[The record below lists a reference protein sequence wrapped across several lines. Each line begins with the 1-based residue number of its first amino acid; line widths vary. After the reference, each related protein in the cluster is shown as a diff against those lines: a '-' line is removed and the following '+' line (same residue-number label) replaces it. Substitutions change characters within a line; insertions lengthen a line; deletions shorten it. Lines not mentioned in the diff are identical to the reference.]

1 MANLQKTKSEA
12 LAMIDA
18 ALAILNKFPEIET
31 ADSTLSFNTSSNP
44 FPFLMDCFKS
54 TTGYNI
60 LIKILSKF
68 IMLGLPAVEIA
79 VKGVLLA
86 NIKNILSCAINPF
99 ISDEILRNGIVFNL
113 QQIDITDTLRYSPL
127 DEIGKYYY
135 FDNYKKSTV
144 TDSTG
149 KKKKI
154 DVPKQIDDLKV
165 SKDFNCLIWY
175 MKHIASFRE
184 VWGQQPDATGERTN
198 VIENNDTYWNKEK
211 QKCRKG
217 AGIVTLEYNV
227 RPEGLRNAEGYGMSS
242 GDASYAGL
250 QTPSGD
256 ASYAGLQTPY
266 GECLHVFL
274 GNVKEI
280 YNEEG
285 NAQQDAYI
293 NATKVLMEANDKISI
308 AEKAIEDIKKQQKK
322 YEQDRK
328 KGKITQEHYTVLI
341 GDCRKQI
348 DVKETEITAQKKI
361 IKDNKSLKVNAI
373 KELRKIQA
381 NMKNNDYR
389 KITQNYYYRRTLIEF
404 NTDYVMSLKLFDS
417 KVVTA
422 QLLDSLMGLLNID
435 LNLTYKQMLIKNE
448 VKKMVQMIVETDDTV
463 VSDCFFTFTN
473 DDYNAMLEK
482 AELNR
487 AKLFSINGEQNTTTT
502 IDPKEILRSLNELD
516 DSAIQSG
523 DTTVIEHALTEISG
537 NITTMDAREGDAIN
551 FGARMNFIENL
562 MNNLAYVITSAV
574 LSPKVYLLILI
585 NLEILGK
592 DTNFNLEGF
601 IGQFK
606 QLIASLIRTIRD
618 QLIKYLVDELMKIL
632 GNIATEIAVK
642 IGIEQAQ
649 YYYRL
654 MKKIIDCFKRKG
666 TTLDFTIDSVEHAD
680 IITEEQT
687 PKNAEC

>member
-1 MANLQKTKSEA
+1 
-12 LAMIDA
+12 
-18 ALAILNKFPEIET
+18 
-31 ADSTLSFNTSSNP
+31 
-44 FPFLMDCFKS
+44 
-54 TTGYNI
+54 
-60 LIKILSKF
+60 
-68 IMLGLPAVEIA
+68 
-79 VKGVLLA
+79 
-86 NIKNILSCAINPF
+86 
-99 ISDEILRNGIVFNL
+99 
-113 QQIDITDTLRYSPL
+113 
-127 DEIGKYYY
+127 
-135 FDNYKKSTV
+135 
-144 TDSTG
+144 
-149 KKKKI
+149 
-154 DVPKQIDDLKV
+154 
-165 SKDFNCLIWY
+165 

-184 VWGQQPDATGERTN
+184 VWGQQPDATGGRTN
-198 VIENNDTYWNKEK
+198 VIENNDTYWNKKKE
-211 QKCRKG
+211 KCRKG

-250 QTPSGD
+250 QTP
-256 ASYAGLQTPY
+256 Y

-274 GNVKEI
+274 GNVKEKS
-280 YNEEG
+280 NEEG
-285 NAQQDAYI
+285 NNQQDAYI
-293 NATKVLMEANDKISI
+293 KATKALMEANDKISI

-348 DVKETEITAQKKI
+348 EDKEKEIQTQ
-361 IKDNKSLKVNAI
+361 KDNIKTYKENKVNAI

-381 NMKNNDYR
+381 NMTNNDYR
-389 KITQNYYYRRTLIEF
+389 KITQNYYYRRTLVEF

-537 NITTMDAREGDAIN
+537 NITTMNAMEGDAIN

-632 GNIATEIAVK
+632 GNIATEITVK

>member
-12 LAMIDA
+12 LAIIDA

-31 ADSTLSFNTSSNP
+31 ANSTLSFNTSSNP

-144 TDSTG
+144 TDNSTG
-149 KKKKI
+149 QKKQI
-154 DVPKQIDDLKV
+154 DVPKQVDDLKV

-184 VWGQQPDATGERTN
+184 VWGQQPVGKDGRTN
-198 VIENNDTYWNKEK
+198 DIENNDTYWNKK
-211 QKCRKG
+211 KKKCRKG

-250 QTPSGD
+250 QTP
-256 ASYAGLQTPY
+256 Y

-274 GNVKEI
+274 GNVKEKS
-280 YNEEG
+280 NEEG
-285 NAQQDAYI
+285 NKQQEKY
-293 NATKVLMEANDKISI
+293 NVATQDLATANEQISI

-341 GDCRKQI
+341 GDCRTQI
-348 DVKETEITAQKKI
+348 EDKENKVNA
-361 IKDNKSLKVNAI
+361 IKDKIKTDKEKKVNAI

-381 NMKNNDYR
+381 NMTNNDYR
-389 KITQNYYYRRTLIEF
+389 KITQNYYYRRTLVEF

-537 NITTMDAREGDAIN
+537 NITTMDDREGDAIN

>member
-12 LAMIDA
+12 LAIIDA

-31 ADSTLSFNTSSNP
+31 ANSMLSFNTSSNP

-54 TTGYNI
+54 TTGYNT

-135 FDNYKKSTV
+135 FDNYEKSTV

-149 KKKKI
+149 KEKQI
-154 DVPKQIDDLKV
+154 DIPKQVDDLKV

-184 VWGQQPDATGERTN
+184 VWGQQPKAKDERTN
-198 VIENNDTYWNKEK
+198 DIENDDTYWNDKK
-211 QKCRKG
+211 KKCRKG

-250 QTPSGD
+250 QTP
-256 ASYAGLQTPY
+256 Y

-274 GNVKEI
+274 GNVKEKS
-280 YNEEG
+280 NKEG
-285 NAQQDAYI
+285 NKQQDAYI
-293 NATKVLMEANDKISI
+293 KATKALMEANEQISI

-322 YEQDRK
+322 YEQERK
-328 KGKITQEHYTVLI
+328 KANITQEDYTVLI

-348 DVKETEITAQKKI
+348 EDKEQVIQTQ
-361 IKDNKSLKVNAI
+361 KDNIKKYKEKKVNAI

-381 NMKNNDYR
+381 NMTNNDYR
-389 KITQNYYYRRTLIEF
+389 KITQNYYYRRTLVEF

-537 NITTMDAREGDAIN
+537 NITTMDAMEGDAIN

>member
-12 LAMIDA
+12 LATIDA

-31 ADSTLSFNTSSNP
+31 ANSTLSFNTSSNP

-135 FDNYKKSTV
+135 FDNYEKS

-149 KKKKI
+149 KE
-154 DVPKQIDDLKV
+154 KQIDDLKA

-184 VWGQQPDATGERTN
+184 VWGQQPDATGGRTN
-198 VIENNDTYWNKEK
+198 VIENNDTYWNKK
-211 QKCRKG
+211 KKKCRKG

-227 RPEGLRNAEGYGMSS
+227 RPEGLRNAEGYGLSS
-242 GDASYAGL
+242 AEASY
-250 QTPSGD
+250 D
-256 ASYAGLQTPY
+256 GLQTPY

-274 GNVKEI
+274 GNVKEKSI
-280 YNEEG
+280 EDIENQQKKYKDATEALTTANE
-285 NAQQDAYI
+285 Q
-293 NATKVLMEANDKISI
+293 ISI
-308 AEKAIEDIKKQQKK
+308 AEKGIEDIKKQQKK

-328 KGKITQEHYTVLI
+328 MGNITQEHYTVLI
-341 GDCRKQI
+341 DDCRKQI
-348 DVKETEITAQKKI
+348 EDTKNKIQTKTVEIKNY
-361 IKDNKSLKVNAI
+361 IKDKVKAI
-373 KELRKIQA
+373 KELRKTQA
-381 NMKNNDYR
+381 SMTNANYR
-389 KITQNYYYRRTLIEF
+389 SITENYYYRRTLVEF
-404 NTDYVMSLKLFDS
+404 NTDYVMSLKLFDP

-422 QLLDSLMGLLNID
+422 QLLDSLTGLLNID

-666 TTLDFTIDSVEHAD
+666 TTLDFTIDRVEHAD

>member
-12 LAMIDA
+12 LAIIDA

-31 ADSTLSFNTSSNP
+31 ANSMLSFNTSSNP

-60 LIKILSKF
+60 LINILSKF

-149 KKKKI
+149 KKKQI
-154 DVPKQIDDLKV
+154 DIPKQVDDLKV

-184 VWGQQPDATGERTN
+184 VWGQQPDATGGRTN
-198 VIENNDTYWNKEK
+198 VIENNDTYWNKK
-211 QKCRKG
+211 KNKCRKG

-250 QTPSGD
+250 QTP
-256 ASYAGLQTPY
+256 Y

-274 GNVKEI
+274 GNVKEKS
-280 YNEEG
+280 NEKG
-285 NAQQDAYI
+285 NEQQDAYI
-293 NATKVLMEANDKISI
+293 EATKALMEANDKISI

-348 DVKETEITAQKKI
+348 ENKKNE
-361 IKDNKSLKVNAI
+361 IKDLKDDIKTNKENKVNAI
-373 KELRKIQA
+373 KELRKIQSQ
-381 NMKNNDYR
+381 MTNNDYR
-389 KITQNYYYRRTLIEF
+389 KITQNYYYRRTLVEF

-502 IDPKEILRSLNELD
+502 IDPKEILRLLNELD
-516 DSAIQSG
+516 NSAIQSG

-537 NITTMDAREGDAIN
+537 NITTMDAMEGDAIN

>member
-12 LAMIDA
+12 LAIIDA

-99 ISDEILRNGIVFNL
+99 ISDEILKNGIVFNL

-135 FDNYKKSTV
+135 FDNYEKVTV
-144 TDSTG
+144 IDDSTG

-154 DVPKQIDDLKV
+154 DVPKQIEDLKV

-175 MKHIASFRE
+175 MKYIASFRE
-184 VWGQQPDATGERTN
+184 VWGQQPDDEGAMPN
-198 VIENNDTYWNKEK
+198 IIETNNDTPYWNKSK
-211 QKCRKG
+211 GKCRKG
-217 AGIVTLEYNV
+217 AGIVTLEYNA

-242 GDASYAGL
+242 DNN
-250 QTPSGD
+250 
-256 ASYAGLQTPY
+256 SYAGLQTPY
-266 GECLHVFL
+266 GECLHVFI
-274 GNVKEI
+274 GNVKETKDS
-280 YNEEG
+280 NE
-285 NAQQDAYI
+285 QQQLYI
-293 NATKVLMEANDKISI
+293 KATNNLATANNNISI
-308 AEKAIEDIKKQQKK
+308 AEKAIEDIENQQKK

-328 KGKITQEHYTVLI
+328 RGDITQEQYTVLI

-348 DVKETEITAQKKI
+348 ENKKNEIKNLKDA
-361 IKDNKSLKVNAI
+361 IKDNKARKVNAI
-373 KELRKIQA
+373 KALRTIQSQ
-381 NMKNNDYR
+381 MTNNDYR
-389 KITQNYYYRRTLIEF
+389 KITQNYYYRRTLVEF

-422 QLLDSLMGLLNID
+422 QLLDSLIGLLNID
-435 LNLTYKQMLIKNE
+435 LNLTCKQMLIKNE

-502 IDPKEILRSLNELD
+502 INPKEILRSLNELD

-537 NITTMDAREGDAIN
+537 NITTMDDAMEGDAIN

-654 MKKIIDCFKRKG
+654 MKKIISCFKRKG
-666 TTLDFTIDSVEHAD
+666 TELDFSIDSVEHAD

-687 PKNAEC
+687 PKNTEC

>member
-12 LAMIDA
+12 LATIDA

-31 ADSTLSFNTSSNP
+31 ANSTLSFNTSSNP

-60 LIKILSKF
+60 LIKILSEF

-86 NIKNILSCAINPF
+86 NIKNILSCAIDPF

-135 FDNYKKSTV
+135 FDNYEKSTV

-149 KKKKI
+149 KKKQI
-154 DVPKQIDDLKV
+154 DIPKQVDDLKV

-198 VIENNDTYWNKEK
+198 VIENNDTYWNKK
-211 QKCRKG
+211 KKKCRKG

-227 RPEGLRNAEGYGMSS
+227 RPEGLRNAEGYGLS
-242 GDASYAGL
+242 
-250 QTPSGD
+250 SGD

-274 GNVKEI
+274 GNVKEKS
-280 YNEEG
+280 NEEG
-285 NAQQDAYI
+285 NKQQDAYI
-293 NATKVLMEANDKISI
+293 EATKALMEANEQISI

-328 KGKITQEHYTVLI
+328 KANIKQEDYAELI
-341 GDCRKQI
+341 SNCREQI
-348 DVKETEITAQKKI
+348 KVKEKEIQTQKEI
-361 IKDNKSLKVNAI
+361 IKTSKEKKVNAI

-381 NMKNNDYR
+381 SMSNNDYR

-404 NTDYVMSLKLFDS
+404 NTDYVMSLKLFDP

-537 NITTMDAREGDAIN
+537 NITTMDAMEGDAIN

-606 QLIASLIRTIRD
+606 QLIASEIRTIRD
-618 QLIKYLVDELMKIL
+618 QLIKYLVNKLKPIL
-632 GNIATEIAVK
+632 DNIKTEIAVK

>member
-12 LAMIDA
+12 LAIIDA

-31 ADSTLSFNTSSNP
+31 ANSTLSFNTSSNP

-54 TTGYNI
+54 TTGYNT

-86 NIKNILSCAINPF
+86 NIKNILSCAIDPF

-135 FDNYKKSTV
+135 FDNYEPSTV
-144 TDSTG
+144 TDNSTG
-149 KKKKI
+149 QKKQI
-154 DVPKQIDDLKV
+154 EVPKHVDDLKV

-184 VWGQQPDATGERTN
+184 VWGQQTDDTGGRTN
-198 VIENNDTYWNKEK
+198 DIENNDIYWNKK
-211 QKCRKG
+211 KKKCRKG

-250 QTPSGD
+250 QTP
-256 ASYAGLQTPY
+256 Y

-274 GNVKEI
+274 GNVKEKS
-280 YNEEG
+280 NEEG
-285 NAQQDAYI
+285 NKQQDAYI
-293 NATKVLMEANDKISI
+293 EATKALMEANEQISI
-308 AEKAIEDIKKQQKK
+308 AEKAIEDNKKQQKK
-322 YEQDRK
+322 YEQERK
-328 KGKITQEHYTVLI
+328 KANIKQEDYAELI
-341 GDCRKQI
+341 SNCREQI
-348 DVKETEITAQKKI
+348 KVKEKEIQKQ
-361 IKDNKSLKVNAI
+361 KDNIKKYKEKKVNAI

-381 NMKNNDYR
+381 NMTNNDYR
-389 KITQNYYYRRTLIEF
+389 KITQNYYYRRTLVEF
-404 NTDYVMSLKLFDS
+404 NTDYVMSLKLFDP

-606 QLIASLIRTIRD
+606 QLIASEIRTIRD
-618 QLIKYLVDELMKIL
+618 QLINYLVVNLKPIL
-632 GNIATEIAVK
+632 DNIATEITVK
-642 IGIEQAQ
+642 IGLEQAQ

-654 MKKIIDCFKRKG
+654 MKKIINCFKRKG
-666 TTLDFTIDSVEHAD
+666 TTLDFTIDRVEHAD

>member
-12 LAMIDA
+12 LAIIDA

-31 ADSTLSFNTSSNP
+31 ANSTLSFNTSSNP

-135 FDNYKKSTV
+135 FDNYEKSTV
-144 TDSTG
+144 TDNSTG
-149 KKKKI
+149 QKKQI
-154 DVPKQIDDLKV
+154 YVPKDVDDLKV

-184 VWGQQPDATGERTN
+184 VWGQQPLDDDGNRTN
-198 VIENNDTYWNKEK
+198 FIEDNEIYWNKSK
-211 QKCRKG
+211 GKCRKG

-250 QTPSGD
+250 QTP
-256 ASYAGLQTPY
+256 Y

-274 GNVKEI
+274 GNVKEK

-293 NATKVLMEANDKISI
+293 KATKALMEANEQISI

-341 GDCRKQI
+341 GDCLKQI
-348 DVKETEITAQKKI
+348 EDKENKVNA
-361 IKDNKSLKVNAI
+361 IKDKIKTDKEKKVNAI

-381 NMKNNDYR
+381 NMTNNDYR
-389 KITQNYYYRRTLIEF
+389 KITQNYYYRRTLVEF
-404 NTDYVMSLKLFDS
+404 NTDYVMSLKLFDP

-537 NITTMDAREGDAIN
+537 NITTMDAMEGDAIN

>member
-12 LAMIDA
+12 LAIIDA

-31 ADSTLSFNTSSNP
+31 ANSTLSFNTSSNP

-135 FDNYKKSTV
+135 FDNYKPSTV
-144 TDSTG
+144 TDNSTG
-149 KKKKI
+149 QKKQI
-154 DVPKQIDDLKV
+154 DVPKQVDELKV

-184 VWGQQPDATGERTN
+184 VWGQQPNAKDKRTN
-198 VIENNDTYWNKEK
+198 DIENDDTYWNDKK
-211 QKCRKG
+211 KKCRKG

-242 GDASYAGL
+242 GE
-250 QTPSGD
+250 

-274 GNVKEI
+274 GNVKEKS
-280 YNEEG
+280 NKEG
-285 NAQQDAYI
+285 NEQQNLYDV
-293 NATKVLMEANDKISI
+293 ATQKLVTANEQISI

-328 KGKITQEHYTVLI
+328 KGNITQEHYTVLI
-341 GDCRKQI
+341 GDCRQQI
-348 DVKETEITAQKKI
+348 KNKEDEIQTQ
-361 IKDNKSLKVNAI
+361 KDNIKTYKKNKVNAI

-381 NMKNNDYR
+381 NMTNNDYR

-537 NITTMDAREGDAIN
+537 NITTMDAMEGDAIN

-606 QLIASLIRTIRD
+606 QLIVSLIRTIRD

>member
-12 LAMIDA
+12 LATIDA

-31 ADSTLSFNTSSNP
+31 ANSTLSFNTSSNP

-54 TTGYNI
+54 TTGYNT

-86 NIKNILSCAINPF
+86 NIKNILSCAIDHF
-99 ISDEILRNGIVFNL
+99 IYDEIHRNGIVFNL

-135 FDNYKKSTV
+135 FDNYEKSKV

-149 KKKKI
+149 KEKQI
-154 DVPKQIDDLKV
+154 DVPKQVDDLKV

-184 VWGQQPDATGERTN
+184 VWGQQPVGKGGRTN
-198 VIENNDTYWNKEK
+198 DIENNDTYWNKK
-211 QKCRKG
+211 KKKCRKG

-227 RPEGLRNAEGYGMSS
+227 RPEGLRNAEGYGLS
-242 GDASYAGL
+242 
-250 QTPSGD
+250 SGD

-274 GNVKEI
+274 FFVKEKS
-280 YNEEG
+280 NEEG
-285 NAQQDAYI
+285 NKKQEKYKV
-293 NATKVLMEANDKISI
+293 ATQNLVTANEQISI

-348 DVKETEITAQKKI
+348 EDKEKEIQTQKVN
-361 IKDNKSLKVNAI
+361 IKTYKENKVNAI

-381 NMKNNDYR
+381 NMTNNDYR
-389 KITQNYYYRRTLIEF
+389 KITQNYYYRRTLVEF

-606 QLIASLIRTIRD
+606 QLIASEIRTIRD
-618 QLIKYLVDELMKIL
+618 RLINYLVVNLKPIL
-632 GNIATEIAVK
+632 DNIATEITVK
-642 IGIEQAQ
+642 IGLEQAQ

>member
-12 LAMIDA
+12 LAIIDA

-31 ADSTLSFNTSSNP
+31 ANSTLSFNTSSNP

-144 TDSTG
+144 TDNSTG
-149 KKKKI
+149 QKKQI
-154 DVPKQIDDLKV
+154 DVPKDVDDLKV

-184 VWGQQPDATGERTN
+184 VWGQQPNAKDERTN
-198 VIENNDTYWNKEK
+198 DIENDDTYWNDKK
-211 QKCRKG
+211 KKCRKG

-250 QTPSGD
+250 QTP
-256 ASYAGLQTPY
+256 Y

-274 GNVKEI
+274 GNVKEKS
-280 YNEEG
+280 NEEG
-285 NAQQDAYI
+285 NKQQNAYI
-293 NATKVLMEANDKISI
+293 EATKALMEANEQISI

-341 GDCRKQI
+341 GDCRTQI
-348 DVKETEITAQKKI
+348 KVKETEIKNLKDYN
-361 IKDNKSLKVNAI
+361 IKPSKEKKVNAI

-381 NMKNNDYR
+381 SMKNTNYR
-389 KITQNYYYRRTLIEF
+389 SITQNYYYRRTLVEF
-404 NTDYVMSLKLFDS
+404 NTDYVMSLKLFDP

-537 NITTMDAREGDAIN
+537 NITTMDAMEGDAIN

>member
-12 LAMIDA
+12 LATIDA

-31 ADSTLSFNTSSNP
+31 ANSTLSFNTSSNP

-149 KKKKI
+149 KKKQI
-154 DVPKQIDDLKV
+154 IIPKQVDDLKA

-184 VWGQQPDATGERTN
+184 VWGQQPVGKGGRTN
-198 VIENNDTYWNKEK
+198 DIENNDTYWNDKK
-211 QKCRKG
+211 KKCRKG

-227 RPEGLRNAEGYGMSS
+227 RPEGLRNAEGNGLSS
-242 GDASYAGL
+242 GE
-250 QTPSGD
+250 

-274 GNVKEI
+274 GNVKEKFNEKDNEQQKK
-280 YNEEG
+280 YNE
-285 NAQQDAYI
+285 QQKIYKT
-293 NATKVLMEANDKISI
+293 ATEALTTANEQISI
-308 AEKAIEDIKKQQKK
+308 AEKALEDIKKQQKK

-341 GDCRKQI
+341 GDCRNQI

-381 NMKNNDYR
+381 NMTNNNYR
-389 KITQNYYYRRTLIEF
+389 KITQNYYYRRTLVEF
-404 NTDYVMSLKLFDS
+404 NTDYVMFLKLFDP

-537 NITTMDAREGDAIN
+537 NITTMDAMEGDAIN

-618 QLIKYLVDELMKIL
+618 QLIKYLVDELMKII

>member
-12 LAMIDA
+12 LATIDA

-31 ADSTLSFNTSSNP
+31 ANSTLSFNTSSNP

-86 NIKNILSCAINPF
+86 NIKNILSCAIDPF

-135 FDNYKKSTV
+135 FDNYEKSKV

-149 KKKKI
+149 KEKQI
-154 DVPKQIDDLKV
+154 DVPKQVDDLKV

-184 VWGQQPDATGERTN
+184 VWGQQPVGKGGRTN
-198 VIENNDTYWNKEK
+198 DIENNDTYWNKK
-211 QKCRKG
+211 KKKCRKG

-250 QTPSGD
+250 QTP
-256 ASYAGLQTPY
+256 Y

-274 GNVKEI
+274 GNVKEKS
-280 YNEEG
+280 NKEG
-285 NAQQDAYI
+285 NNQQDAYI
-293 NATKVLMEANDKISI
+293 KATKALMEANDNISI

-328 KGKITQEHYTVLI
+328 KANIKQEDYAVLI
-341 GDCRKQI
+341 SNCREQI
-348 DVKETEITAQKKI
+348 KVKEKEIQTQ
-361 IKDNKSLKVNAI
+361 KDNIKKYKEKKVNAI

-381 NMKNNDYR
+381 NMTNNDYR

-404 NTDYVMSLKLFDS
+404 NTDYVMSLKLFDP

-448 VKKMVQMIVETDDTV
+448 VKKMVQMIIETDDTV

-537 NITTMDAREGDAIN
+537 NITTMNDREGDAIN

-606 QLIASLIRTIRD
+606 QLIASEIRTIRD
-618 QLIKYLVDELMKIL
+618 QLIEYLNNELKPIL
-632 GNIATEIAVK
+632 DNIKTEIAVK

-654 MKKIIDCFKRKG
+654 MKKIIGCFKRKG
-666 TTLDFTIDSVEHAD
+666 TTLDFTIDRVEHAD

>member
-12 LAMIDA
+12 LATIDA

-31 ADSTLSFNTSSNP
+31 ANSTLSFNTSSNP

-86 NIKNILSCAINPF
+86 NIKNILSCAIDPF

-135 FDNYKKSTV
+135 FDNYEKSKV

-149 KKKKI
+149 KE
-154 DVPKQIDDLKV
+154 KQVDDLKV

-198 VIENNDTYWNKEK
+198 VIENNDTYWNTKK

-227 RPEGLRNAEGYGMSS
+227 RPEGLRDAEGNGLSS
-242 GDASYAGL
+242 GE
-250 QTPSGD
+250 

-274 GNVKEI
+274 GNVKEKS
-280 YNEEG
+280 NEEG
-285 NAQQDAYI
+285 NNQQDAYI
-293 NATKVLMEANDKISI
+293 KATKALMEANDKISI

-328 KGKITQEHYTVLI
+328 KGQTTEENYTILI
-341 GDCRKQI
+341 DDCRKQI
-348 DVKETEITAQKKI
+348 ENKEKEIQTQ
-361 IKDNKSLKVNAI
+361 KDNIKTYKKNKVNAI

-381 NMKNNDYR
+381 NMTNNDYR
-389 KITQNYYYRRTLIEF
+389 KITQNYYYRRTLVEF

-473 DDYNAMLEK
+473 NDYNAMLEK

-632 GNIATEIAVK
+632 GNIATEITVK

-666 TTLDFTIDSVEHAD
+666 TTLDFTIDRVEHAD

-687 PKNAEC
+687 PKNTEC

>member
-12 LAMIDA
+12 LAIIDA

-135 FDNYKKSTV
+135 FDNYEKSTI

-198 VIENNDTYWNKEK
+198 VIENNDTYWNNKK
-211 QKCRKG
+211 KKCRKG

-227 RPEGLRNAEGYGMSS
+227 RPEGLRNAEGNGLSS
-242 GDASYAGL
+242 VE
-250 QTPSGD
+250 

-274 GNVKEI
+274 GNVKEKSI
-280 YNEEG
+280 EDIENQQKKYKDATEALTTANE
-285 NAQQDAYI
+285 Q
-293 NATKVLMEANDKISI
+293 ISI
-308 AEKAIEDIKKQQKK
+308 AEKGIEDIKKQQKK

-328 KGKITQEHYTVLI
+328 MGNITQEHYTVLI
-341 GDCRKQI
+341 DDCRKQI
-348 DVKETEITAQKKI
+348 EDTKNKIQTKTVEIKNY
-361 IKDNKSLKVNAI
+361 IKDKVKAI

-381 NMKNNDYR
+381 SMTNANYR
-389 KITQNYYYRRTLIEF
+389 SITENYYYRRTLVEF

-537 NITTMDAREGDAIN
+537 NITTMNAREGDAIN

>member
-12 LAMIDA
+12 LATIDA

-31 ADSTLSFNTSSNP
+31 ANSTLSFNTSSNP

-54 TTGYNI
+54 TAGYNI

-86 NIKNILSCAINPF
+86 NIKNILSCAIDPF

-135 FDNYKKSTV
+135 FDNYEKSTV

-184 VWGQQPDATGERTN
+184 VWGQQPLDDDGNRTN
-198 VIENNDTYWNKEK
+198 FIEDNEIYWNKSK
-211 QKCRKG
+211 GKCRKG

-227 RPEGLRNAEGYGMSS
+227 RPEGLRNAEGYGLS
-242 GDASYAGL
+242 
-250 QTPSGD
+250 SGD

-274 GNVKEI
+274 GNVKEK
-280 YNEEG
+280 YNNEG
-285 NAQQDAYI
+285 NEQQDAYI
-293 NATKVLMEANDKISI
+293 KATKALMEANEQISI

-348 DVKETEITAQKKI
+348 KDKETEIQTQKEN
-361 IKDNKSLKVNAI
+361 IKNYKSAKVNAI

-381 NMKNNDYR
+381 NMTNNDYR
-389 KITQNYYYRRTLIEF
+389 KITQNYYYRRTLVEF

-537 NITTMDAREGDAIN
+537 NITTMDDREGDAIN

-606 QLIASLIRTIRD
+606 QLIASEIRTIRD
-618 QLIKYLVDELMKIL
+618 QLIKYLVNELKPIL
-632 GNIATEIAVK
+632 DNIKTEIAVK

>member
-12 LAMIDA
+12 LAIIDA

-31 ADSTLSFNTSSNP
+31 ANSTLSFNTSSNP

-60 LIKILSKF
+60 LINILSKF

-79 VKGVLLA
+79 VKSVLLA

-149 KKKKI
+149 KKKQI
-154 DVPKQIDDLKV
+154 DIPKQVDDLKV

-198 VIENNDTYWNKEK
+198 VIENNDTYWNNKK
-211 QKCRKG
+211 KKCRKG

-227 RPEGLRNAEGYGMSS
+227 RPEGLRNAEGYGLS
-242 GDASYAGL
+242 
-250 QTPSGD
+250 SGD

-274 GNVKEI
+274 GNVKEKS
-280 YNEEG
+280 NEEG
-285 NAQQDAYI
+285 NKQQDAYI
-293 NATKVLMEANDKISI
+293 EATKALMEANEQISI

-328 KGKITQEHYTVLI
+328 KANIKQEDYAELI
-341 GDCRKQI
+341 SNCREQI
-348 DVKETEITAQKKI
+348 KVKEKEIQTQ
-361 IKDNKSLKVNAI
+361 KDNIKKYKEKKVNAI

-381 NMKNNDYR
+381 NMTNNDYR
-389 KITQNYYYRRTLIEF
+389 KITQNYYYRRTLVEF
-404 NTDYVMSLKLFDS
+404 NTDYVMSLKLFDP

-537 NITTMDAREGDAIN
+537 NITTMDAMEGDAIN

-632 GNIATEIAVK
+632 GNIATEISVK

>member
-12 LAMIDA
+12 LATIDA

-31 ADSTLSFNTSSNP
+31 ANSMLSFNTSSNP

-54 TTGYNI
+54 TTGYNT

-86 NIKNILSCAINPF
+86 NIKNILSCAIDPF

-135 FDNYKKSTV
+135 FDNYA
-144 TDSTG
+144 
-149 KKKKI
+149 
-154 DVPKQIDDLKV
+154 KQIDDLKV

-184 VWGQQPDATGERTN
+184 VWGQQTDDEGGRTN
-198 VIENNDTYWNKEK
+198 DIENNDTYWNKK
-211 QKCRKG
+211 KKKCRKG

-250 QTPSGD
+250 QTP
-256 ASYAGLQTPY
+256 Y

-274 GNVKEI
+274 GNVKEKS
-280 YNEEG
+280 NKEG
-285 NAQQDAYI
+285 NKQQDAYI
-293 NATKVLMEANDKISI
+293 KATKALMEANEQISI

-348 DVKETEITAQKKI
+348 EDKEK
-361 IKDNKSLKVNAI
+361 KVNAI

-381 NMKNNDYR
+381 NMTNNDYR
-389 KITQNYYYRRTLIEF
+389 KITQNYYYRRTLVEF
-404 NTDYVMSLKLFDS
+404 NTDYVMSLKLFDP

-606 QLIASLIRTIRD
+606 QLIASEIRTIRD
-618 QLIKYLVDELMKIL
+618 RLINYLVVNLKPIL
-632 GNIATEIAVK
+632 DNIATEITVK
-642 IGIEQAQ
+642 IGLEQAQ

>member
-12 LAMIDA
+12 LATIDA

-31 ADSTLSFNTSSNP
+31 ANSTLSFNTSSNP

-60 LIKILSKF
+60 LIKILSEF

-86 NIKNILSCAINPF
+86 NIKNILSCAIDPF

-135 FDNYKKSTV
+135 FDNYEKSTV

-149 KKKKI
+149 KKKQI
-154 DVPKQIDDLKV
+154 DIPKQVDDLKV

-198 VIENNDTYWNKEK
+198 VIENNDTYWNKK
-211 QKCRKG
+211 KKKCRKG

-227 RPEGLRNAEGYGMSS
+227 RPEGLRNAEGN
-242 GDASYAGL
+242 GL
-250 QTPSGD
+250 SSGD

-274 GNVKEI
+274 GNVKEKS
-280 YNEEG
+280 NEEG
-285 NAQQDAYI
+285 NKQQDAYI
-293 NATKVLMEANDKISI
+293 EATKALMEANEQISI

-328 KGKITQEHYTVLI
+328 KANIKQEDYAELI
-341 GDCRKQI
+341 SNCREQI
-348 DVKETEITAQKKI
+348 KVKEKEIQTQKEI
-361 IKDNKSLKVNAI
+361 IKTSKEKKVNAI

-381 NMKNNDYR
+381 NMTNNDYR
-389 KITQNYYYRRTLIEF
+389 KITQNYYYRRTLVEF
-404 NTDYVMSLKLFDS
+404 NTDYVMSLRLFDS

-448 VKKMVQMIVETDDTV
+448 IKKMVQMIVETDDTV

-537 NITTMDAREGDAIN
+537 NITTMDAMEGDAIN

-618 QLIKYLVDELMKIL
+618 QLIKYLVDELMRIL

>member
-12 LAMIDA
+12 LATIDA

-31 ADSTLSFNTSSNP
+31 ANSTLSFNTSSNP

-79 VKGVLLA
+79 VKGILLA
-86 NIKNILSCAINPF
+86 NIKNILSCAIDPF
-99 ISDEILRNGIVFNL
+99 ISDEMLRNGIVFNL

-154 DVPKQIDDLKV
+154 DIPKQVDDLKV

-184 VWGQQPDATGERTN
+184 VWGQQPDATGGRTN
-198 VIENNDTYWNKEK
+198 VIENNDTYWNKK
-211 QKCRKG
+211 KKKCRKG

-250 QTPSGD
+250 QTP
-256 ASYAGLQTPY
+256 Y

-274 GNVKEI
+274 GNVKEKS
-280 YNEEG
+280 NEEG
-285 NAQQDAYI
+285 NKQQEKYKV
-293 NATKVLMEANDKISI
+293 ATQNLATANEQISI

-348 DVKETEITAQKKI
+348 EDKEKEIQTQ
-361 IKDNKSLKVNAI
+361 KDNIKTYKENKVNAI

-381 NMKNNDYR
+381 NMTNNDYR
-389 KITQNYYYRRTLIEF
+389 KITQNYYYRRTLVEF

-632 GNIATEIAVK
+632 GNIATEITVK

-666 TTLDFTIDSVEHAD
+666 TTLDFTIDRVEHAD

>member
-12 LAMIDA
+12 LAIIDA

-31 ADSTLSFNTSSNP
+31 ANSTLSFNTSSNP

-54 TTGYNI
+54 TAGYNI
-60 LIKILSKF
+60 LIKILSKY

-86 NIKNILSCAINPF
+86 NIKNILSCAIDPF

-135 FDNYKKSTV
+135 FDNYEKSTV

-149 KKKKI
+149 KKKEI
-154 DVPKQIDDLKV
+154 DIPKQVDDLKV

-184 VWGQQPDATGERTN
+184 VWGQQPVGKGGRTN
-198 VIENNDTYWNKEK
+198 DIENNDIYWNDKK
-211 QKCRKG
+211 KKCRKG

-250 QTPSGD
+250 QTP
-256 ASYAGLQTPY
+256 Y

-274 GNVKEI
+274 GNVKEKS
-280 YNEEG
+280 NEEG
-285 NAQQDAYI
+285 NKQQDAYI
-293 NATKVLMEANDKISI
+293 EATKALMEANEQISI

-322 YEQDRK
+322 YEQERK
-328 KGKITQEHYTVLI
+328 KANITQEHYTILI

-348 DVKETEITAQKKI
+348 ENKKNE
-361 IKDNKSLKVNAI
+361 IKDLKDDIKTNKENKVNAI

-381 NMKNNDYR
+381 NMTNNDYR
-389 KITQNYYYRRTLIEF
+389 KITQNYYYRRTLVEF
-404 NTDYVMSLKLFDS
+404 NTDYVMSLKLFDP

-618 QLIKYLVDELMKIL
+618 QLIKYLVNELMKIL
-632 GNIATEIAVK
+632 GNISTEIAVK

>member
-12 LAMIDA
+12 LATIDA

-31 ADSTLSFNTSSNP
+31 ANSTLSFNTSSNP

-54 TTGYNI
+54 TTGYNT

-86 NIKNILSCAINPF
+86 NIKNILSCAIDPF

-113 QQIDITDTLRYSPL
+113 QQIDITDTLRYRPL

-135 FDNYKKSTV
+135 FDNYKQSTV

-149 KKKKI
+149 KKKQI
-154 DVPKQIDDLKV
+154 DMPKQVDDLKV

-184 VWGQQPDATGERTN
+184 VWGQQPDATGGRTN
-198 VIENNDTYWNKEK
+198 DIENNDIYWNKK
-211 QKCRKG
+211 KKKCRKG

-250 QTPSGD
+250 QTP
-256 ASYAGLQTPY
+256 Y

-274 GNVKEI
+274 GNVKEKS
-280 YNEEG
+280 NKEG
-285 NAQQDAYI
+285 NNQQNAYI
-293 NATKVLMEANDKISI
+293 EATKALMEANDNISI

-328 KGKITQEHYTVLI
+328 KANIKQEDYAVLI
-341 GDCRKQI
+341 SNCREQIENKEKEIQKQ
-348 DVKETEITAQKKI
+348 
-361 IKDNKSLKVNAI
+361 KDNIKTYKKNKVNAI

-381 NMKNNDYR
+381 NMTNNDYR
-389 KITQNYYYRRTLIEF
+389 KITQNYYYRRTLVEF
-404 NTDYVMSLKLFDS
+404 NTDYVMSLKLFDP
-417 KVVTA
+417 KVITA

-516 DSAIQSG
+516 DSAIQSC

-537 NITTMDAREGDAIN
+537 NIATMDAMDAIN

-666 TTLDFTIDSVEHAD
+666 TTLDFTIDRVEHAD

>member
-12 LAMIDA
+12 LATIDA

-31 ADSTLSFNTSSNP
+31 ANSMLSFNTSSNP

-54 TTGYNI
+54 TTGYNT

-86 NIKNILSCAINPF
+86 NIKNILSCAIDPF

-135 FDNYKKSTV
+135 FDNYEPSTV
-144 TDSTG
+144 TDNSTG
-149 KKKKI
+149 QKKQI
-154 DVPKQIDDLKV
+154 EVPKHVDDLKV

-184 VWGQQPDATGERTN
+184 VWGQQPDDTGGRTN
-198 VIENNDTYWNKEK
+198 DIENNDIYWNKK
-211 QKCRKG
+211 KKKCRKG

-250 QTPSGD
+250 QTP
-256 ASYAGLQTPY
+256 Y

-274 GNVKEI
+274 GNVKEKS
-280 YNEEG
+280 NEEG
-285 NAQQDAYI
+285 NKQQDAYI
-293 NATKVLMEANDKISI
+293 KATKALMEANEQISI

-322 YEQDRK
+322 YEQERK
-328 KGKITQEHYTVLI
+328 KANIKQEDYAELI
-341 GDCRKQI
+341 SNCREQI
-348 DVKETEITAQKKI
+348 KVKEKEIQKQ
-361 IKDNKSLKVNAI
+361 KDNIKKYKEKKVNAI

-381 NMKNNDYR
+381 NMTNNDYR
-389 KITQNYYYRRTLIEF
+389 KITQNYYYRRTLVEF
-404 NTDYVMSLKLFDS
+404 NTDYVMSLKLFDP

-606 QLIASLIRTIRD
+606 QLIASEIRTIRD
-618 QLIKYLVDELMKIL
+618 RLINYLVVNLKPIL
-632 GNIATEIAVK
+632 DNIATEITVK
-642 IGIEQAQ
+642 IGLEQAQ

-654 MKKIIDCFKRKG
+654 MKKIINCFKRKG
-666 TTLDFTIDSVEHAD
+666 TTLDFTIDRVEHAD

>member
-1 MANLQKTKSEA
+1 
-12 LAMIDA
+12 
-18 ALAILNKFPEIET
+18 
-31 ADSTLSFNTSSNP
+31 
-44 FPFLMDCFKS
+44 
-54 TTGYNI
+54 
-60 LIKILSKF
+60 
-68 IMLGLPAVEIA
+68 
-79 VKGVLLA
+79 
-86 NIKNILSCAINPF
+86 
-99 ISDEILRNGIVFNL
+99 
-113 QQIDITDTLRYSPL
+113 
-127 DEIGKYYY
+127 
-135 FDNYKKSTV
+135 
-144 TDSTG
+144 
-149 KKKKI
+149 
-154 DVPKQIDDLKV
+154 
-165 SKDFNCLIWY
+165 
-175 MKHIASFRE
+175 
-184 VWGQQPDATGERTN
+184 
-198 VIENNDTYWNKEK
+198 
-211 QKCRKG
+211 
-217 AGIVTLEYNV
+217 
-227 RPEGLRNAEGYGMSS
+227 MS
-242 GDASYAGL
+242 
-250 QTPSGD
+250 SGD

-274 GNVKEI
+274 GNVKEKSI
-280 YNEEG
+280 EDIKT
-285 NAQQDAYI
+285 QQTKYEK
-293 NATKVLMEANDKISI
+293 ATKALTSANNNISI
-308 AEKAIEDIKKQQKK
+308 AEKGIEDIQKQQKK

-328 KGKITQEHYTVLI
+328 MGNITQEHYTVLI
-341 GDCRKQI
+341 DDCRKQI
-348 DVKETEITAQKKI
+348 EDIKNKIQTTKVEIKKY
-361 IKDNKSLKVNAI
+361 IKDKVTAI
-373 KELRKIQA
+373 KELRKTQA
-381 NMKNNDYR
+381 SMTNANYR
-389 KITQNYYYRRTLIEF
+389 SITENYYYRRTLVEF
-404 NTDYVMSLKLFDS
+404 NTDYVMSLKLFDP

-537 NITTMDAREGDAIN
+537 NITTMDAMEGDAIN

-666 TTLDFTIDSVEHAD
+666 TTLDFTIDRVEHAD

>member
-12 LAMIDA
+12 LATIDA

-31 ADSTLSFNTSSNP
+31 ANSTLSFNTSSNP

-54 TTGYNI
+54 TTGYNT

-86 NIKNILSCAINPF
+86 NIKNILSCAIDPF

-135 FDNYKKSTV
+135 FDNHEKSTV

-149 KKKKI
+149 KKKQI
-154 DVPKQIDDLKV
+154 DIPKQVDDLKV

-184 VWGQQPDATGERTN
+184 VWGQQPLDDDGNRTN
-198 VIENNDTYWNKEK
+198 FIEDNEIYWNKSK
-211 QKCRKG
+211 GKCRKG

-227 RPEGLRNAEGYGMSS
+227 RPEGLRDAEGNGLSS
-242 GDASYAGL
+242 D
-250 QTPSGD
+250 D

-274 GNVKEI
+274 GNVKEK
-280 YNEEG
+280 YNNEG
-285 NAQQDAYI
+285 NEQQNAYLD
-293 NATKVLMEANDKISI
+293 ATKALMEANEQISI

-341 GDCRKQI
+341 GDCREQI
-348 DVKETEITAQKKI
+348 DVKEKEIQTQKKH
-361 IKDNKSLKVNAI
+361 IKTSKEKKVNAI

-381 NMKNNDYR
+381 SMKNTNYR
-389 KITQNYYYRRTLIEF
+389 SITQNYYYRRTLVEF
-404 NTDYVMSLKLFDS
+404 NTDYVMSLKLFDP

-448 VKKMVQMIVETDDTV
+448 VKKMVQMIIETDDTV

-606 QLIASLIRTIRD
+606 QLIASEIRTIRD
-618 QLIKYLVDELMKIL
+618 QLINYLVNELKPIL
-632 GNIATEIAVK
+632 DNIKTEIAVK

>member
-12 LAMIDA
+12 LATIDA

-31 ADSTLSFNTSSNP
+31 ANSMLSFNTSSNP

-135 FDNYKKSTV
+135 FDNYEKSTI

-149 KKKKI
+149 KKKQI
-154 DVPKQIDDLKV
+154 DIPKQVDDLKV

-184 VWGQQPDATGERTN
+184 VWGQQPDDTGGRTN
-198 VIENNDTYWNKEK
+198 DIENNDIYWNKK
-211 QKCRKG
+211 KKKCRKG

-250 QTPSGD
+250 QTP
-256 ASYAGLQTPY
+256 Y

-274 GNVKEI
+274 GNVKEKS
-280 YNEEG
+280 NEEG
-285 NAQQDAYI
+285 NKQQDAYI
-293 NATKVLMEANDKISI
+293 EATKALMEANEQISI

-348 DVKETEITAQKKI
+348 EDKETVITDQKKI
-361 IKDNKSLKVNAI
+361 IKVNKSLKVNAI

-381 NMKNNDYR
+381 SMKNTNYR
-389 KITQNYYYRRTLIEF
+389 SITQNYYYRRTLVEF

-537 NITTMDAREGDAIN
+537 NITTMDAMEGDAIN

>member
-12 LAMIDA
+12 LAIIDA

-31 ADSTLSFNTSSNP
+31 ANSTLSFNTSSNP

-144 TDSTG
+144 TDNSTG
-149 KKKKI
+149 QKKQI
-154 DVPKQIDDLKV
+154 DVPKDVDDLKV

-184 VWGQQPDATGERTN
+184 VWGQQPNDKDKRTN
-198 VIENNDTYWNKEK
+198 DIENDDTYWNKK
-211 QKCRKG
+211 KKKCRKG

-250 QTPSGD
+250 QTP
-256 ASYAGLQTPY
+256 Y

-274 GNVKEI
+274 GNVKEKS
-280 YNEEG
+280 NKEG
-285 NAQQDAYI
+285 NEQQDAYI
-293 NATKVLMEANDKISI
+293 KATKALMEANDKISI
-308 AEKAIEDIKKQQKK
+308 AEKAIEDNKKQQKK
-322 YEQDRK
+322 YEQERK
-328 KGKITQEHYTVLI
+328 KANITQEHYTGLI
-341 GDCRKQI
+341 DDCREQI
-348 DVKETEITAQKKI
+348 EDIKNIIQTTKVEIKNY
-361 IKDNKSLKVNAI
+361 IKDKVKAI
-373 KELRKIQA
+373 KELRKTQA
-381 NMKNNDYR
+381 SMTNANYR
-389 KITQNYYYRRTLIEF
+389 SITENYYYRRTLVEF
-404 NTDYVMSLKLFDS
+404 NTDYVMSLKLFDP

-537 NITTMDAREGDAIN
+537 NITTMDAMEGDAIN

>member
-12 LAMIDA
+12 LATIDA

-31 ADSTLSFNTSSNP
+31 ANSTLSFNTSSNP

-60 LIKILSKF
+60 LINILSKF

-135 FDNYKKSTV
+135 FDNYEKSTV

-154 DVPKQIDDLKV
+154 DIPKQVDDLKV

-198 VIENNDTYWNKEK
+198 VIENNDTYWNKK
-211 QKCRKG
+211 KKKCRKG

-227 RPEGLRNAEGYGMSS
+227 RPEGLRNAEGDGLSS
-242 GDASYAGL
+242 GA
-250 QTPSGD
+250 
-256 ASYAGLQTPY
+256 AGLQTPY

-274 GNVKEI
+274 GNVKEKS
-280 YNEEG
+280 NEEG
-285 NAQQDAYI
+285 NNQQDVYI
-293 NATKVLMEANDKISI
+293 KSTKALMKASDKISI

-328 KGKITQEHYTVLI
+328 KGQITEENYTILI

-348 DVKETEITAQKKI
+348 ENKEKEIQTQKI
-361 IKDNKSLKVNAI
+361 NIKTYKKNKVNAI
-373 KELRKIQA
+373 KKLREIQA

-389 KITQNYYYRRTLIEF
+389 KITQNYYYRRTLVEF

-537 NITTMDAREGDAIN
+537 NITTMDAMEGDAIN

>member
-12 LAMIDA
+12 LAIIDA

-31 ADSTLSFNTSSNP
+31 ANSTLSFNTSSNP

-60 LIKILSKF
+60 LINILSKF

-149 KKKKI
+149 KKKQI
-154 DVPKQIDDLKV
+154 DIPKQVDDLKV

-184 VWGQQPDATGERTN
+184 VWGQQPDATGGRTN
-198 VIENNDTYWNKEK
+198 VIENNDTYWNKK
-211 QKCRKG
+211 KNKCRKG

-250 QTPSGD
+250 QTP
-256 ASYAGLQTPY
+256 Y

-274 GNVKEI
+274 GNVKEKS
-280 YNEEG
+280 NKEG
-285 NAQQDAYI
+285 NEQQDAYI
-293 NATKVLMEANDKISI
+293 EATKALMEANDKISI

-341 GDCRKQI
+341 GDCCKQI
-348 DVKETEITAQKKI
+348 ENKKNE
-361 IKDNKSLKVNAI
+361 IKDLKDDIKTNKENKVNAI
-373 KELRKIQA
+373 KELRKIQSQ
-381 NMKNNDYR
+381 MTNNDYR
-389 KITQNYYYRRTLIEF
+389 KITQNYYYRRTLVEF

-537 NITTMDAREGDAIN
+537 NITTMDAMEGDAIN

>member
-12 LAMIDA
+12 LATIDA

-31 ADSTLSFNTSSNP
+31 ANSTLSFNTSSNP

-86 NIKNILSCAINPF
+86 NIKNILSCAIDPF

-135 FDNYKKSTV
+135 FDNYEKSKV
-144 TDSTG
+144 PDSTG
-149 KKKKI
+149 KEKQI
-154 DVPKQIDDLKV
+154 DVPKQVDDLKV

-184 VWGQQPDATGERTN
+184 VWGQQPVGKGGRTN
-198 VIENNDTYWNKEK
+198 DIENNDTYWNKK
-211 QKCRKG
+211 KKKCRKG

-250 QTPSGD
+250 QTP
-256 ASYAGLQTPY
+256 Y

-274 GNVKEI
+274 GNVKEKS
-280 YNEEG
+280 NEEG
-285 NAQQDAYI
+285 NKQQEKYKV
-293 NATKVLMEANDKISI
+293 ATQDLATANEQISI

-328 KGKITQEHYTVLI
+328 KANIKQEDYAVLI
-341 GDCRKQI
+341 SNCREQI
-348 DVKETEITAQKKI
+348 ENKEKEIQNQ
-361 IKDNKSLKVNAI
+361 KDNIKIYKKNKVNAI

-381 NMKNNDYR
+381 NMTNKDYR
-389 KITQNYYYRRTLIEF
+389 EITQNYYYRRTLVEF
-404 NTDYVMSLKLFDS
+404 NTDYVMSLKLFDP

-448 VKKMVQMIVETDDTV
+448 VKKMVQMIIETDDTV

-537 NITTMDAREGDAIN
+537 NITTMNAREGDAIN

-606 QLIASLIRTIRD
+606 QLIASEIRTIRD
-618 QLIKYLVDELMKIL
+618 QLIEYLNNELKPIL
-632 GNIATEIAVK
+632 DNIKTEIAVK

-666 TTLDFTIDSVEHAD
+666 TTLDFTIDRVEHAD

>member
-12 LAMIDA
+12 LAIIDA

-31 ADSTLSFNTSSNP
+31 ANSTLSFNTSSNP

-60 LIKILSKF
+60 LINILSKF

-149 KKKKI
+149 KKKQI
-154 DVPKQIDDLKV
+154 DIPKQVDDLKV

-184 VWGQQPDATGERTN
+184 VWGQQGGRTN
-198 VIENNDTYWNKEK
+198 VIENNDTYWNKK
-211 QKCRKG
+211 KNKCRKG

-250 QTPSGD
+250 QTP
-256 ASYAGLQTPY
+256 Y

-274 GNVKEI
+274 GNVKEKS
-280 YNEEG
+280 NEEG
-285 NAQQDAYI
+285 NKQQNLYDV
-293 NATKVLMEANDKISI
+293 ATQNLVTANEQISI

-348 DVKETEITAQKKI
+348 ENKKNE
-361 IKDNKSLKVNAI
+361 IKDLKDDIKTNKENKVNAI
-373 KELRKIQA
+373 KELRKIQSQ
-381 NMKNNDYR
+381 MTNNDYR
-389 KITQNYYYRRTLIEF
+389 KITQNYYYRRTLVEF

-417 KVVTA
+417 KVITA

-502 IDPKEILRSLNELD
+502 IDPKEILRLLNELD
-516 DSAIQSG
+516 NSAIQSG

-537 NITTMDAREGDAIN
+537 NITTMDAMEGDAIN

>member
-12 LAMIDA
+12 LATIDA

-31 ADSTLSFNTSSNP
+31 ANSTLSFNTSSNP

-135 FDNYKKSTV
+135 FDNYEKSTV

-184 VWGQQPDATGERTN
+184 VWGQQPDDTGGRTN
-198 VIENNDTYWNKEK
+198 VIENNDTYWNNKK
-211 QKCRKG
+211 KKCRKG

-227 RPEGLRNAEGYGMSS
+227 RPEGLRNAEGDGLSS
-242 GDASYAGL
+242 GA
-250 QTPSGD
+250 
-256 ASYAGLQTPY
+256 AGLQTPY

-274 GNVKEI
+274 GNVKEKS
-280 YNEEG
+280 NEEG
-285 NAQQDAYI
+285 NNQQDAYI
-293 NATKVLMEANDKISI
+293 KATKALMEANDKISI
-308 AEKAIEDIKKQQKK
+308 AEKGIEDIKKQQKK

-348 DVKETEITAQKKI
+348 EDKEKEIQTQ
-361 IKDNKSLKVNAI
+361 KDNIKTYKENKVNAI

-381 NMKNNDYR
+381 NMTNNNYR
-389 KITQNYYYRRTLIEF
+389 KITQNYYYRRTLVEF

-537 NITTMDAREGDAIN
+537 NITTMDAMEGDAIN

>member
-12 LAMIDA
+12 LATIDA

-31 ADSTLSFNTSSNP
+31 ANSTLSFNTSSNP

-149 KKKKI
+149 KKKQI
-154 DVPKQIDDLKV
+154 NIPKQVDDLKA

-184 VWGQQPDATGERTN
+184 VWGQQPVGKGGRTN
-198 VIENNDTYWNKEK
+198 DIENNDTYWNDKK
-211 QKCRKG
+211 KKCRKG

-242 GDASYAGL
+242 GE
-250 QTPSGD
+250 

-274 GNVKEI
+274 GNVKEKS
-280 YNEEG
+280 NKEG
-285 NAQQDAYI
+285 NDQQDAYI
-293 NATKVLMEANDKISI
+293 KATKALMEANDKISI

-348 DVKETEITAQKKI
+348 EDKEKEIQTQKEI

-381 NMKNNDYR
+381 NMTNNNYR
-389 KITQNYYYRRTLIEF
+389 KITQNYYYRRTLVEF
-404 NTDYVMSLKLFDS
+404 NTDYVMSLKLFDP

-537 NITTMDAREGDAIN
+537 NITTMDAMEGDAIN

>member
-1 MANLQKTKSEA
+1 MANLQKIKSEA
-12 LAMIDA
+12 LATIDA

-31 ADSTLSFNTSSNP
+31 ANSTLSFNTSSNP

-135 FDNYKKSTV
+135 FDNYEKSKV

-149 KKKKI
+149 KEKRI
-154 DVPKQIDDLKV
+154 DIPKQVDDLKV

-198 VIENNDTYWNKEK
+198 VIENNDTYWNKKK

-227 RPEGLRNAEGYGMSS
+227 RPEGLRDAEGNGLSS
-242 GDASYAGL
+242 GE
-250 QTPSGD
+250 

-274 GNVKEI
+274 GNVKEKSI
-280 YNEEG
+280 EDIKT
-285 NAQQDAYI
+285 QQTKYEK
-293 NATKVLMEANDKISI
+293 ATKALTSANNNISI
-308 AEKAIEDIKKQQKK
+308 AEKGIEDIKKQQKK

-328 KGKITQEHYTVLI
+328 MGNITQEHYTVLI
-341 GDCRKQI
+341 DDCRKQI
-348 DVKETEITAQKKI
+348 EDIKNIIQTTKGEIKNY
-361 IKDNKSLKVNAI
+361 IKDKVKAI
-373 KELRKIQA
+373 KELRKTQA
-381 NMKNNDYR
+381 SMTNTNYR
-389 KITQNYYYRRTLIEF
+389 SITQNYYYRRTLVEF

-537 NITTMDAREGDAIN
+537 NITTMDAMEGDAIN

-632 GNIATEIAVK
+632 GNIATEITVK

-649 YYYRL
+649 YYNRL

-666 TTLDFTIDSVEHAD
+666 TTLDFTIDRVEHAD

>member
-12 LAMIDA
+12 LATIDA

-31 ADSTLSFNTSSNP
+31 ANSMLSFNTSSNP

-54 TTGYNI
+54 TTGYNT

-86 NIKNILSCAINPF
+86 NIKNILSCAIDPF

-135 FDNYKKSTV
+135 FDNYEKSTV

-149 KKKKI
+149 KKKQI
-154 DVPKQIDDLKV
+154 DIPKQVDDLKV

-184 VWGQQPDATGERTN
+184 VWGQQTDDEGGRTN
-198 VIENNDTYWNKEK
+198 DIENNDTYWNKK
-211 QKCRKG
+211 KKKCRKG

-250 QTPSGD
+250 QTP
-256 ASYAGLQTPY
+256 Y

-274 GNVKEI
+274 GNVKEKS
-280 YNEEG
+280 NKEG
-285 NAQQDAYI
+285 NKQQDAYI
-293 NATKVLMEANDKISI
+293 KATKALMEANEQISI
-308 AEKAIEDIKKQQKK
+308 AEKAIEDNKKQQKK
-322 YEQDRK
+322 YEQERK
-328 KGKITQEHYTVLI
+328 KANIKQEDYAELI
-341 GDCRKQI
+341 SNCREQI
-348 DVKETEITAQKKI
+348 KVKEKEIQKQ
-361 IKDNKSLKVNAI
+361 KDNIKKYKEKKVNAI

-381 NMKNNDYR
+381 NMTNNDYR
-389 KITQNYYYRRTLIEF
+389 KITQNYYYRRTLVEF
-404 NTDYVMSLKLFDS
+404 NTDYVMSLKLFDP

-606 QLIASLIRTIRD
+606 QLIASEIRTIRD
-618 QLIKYLVDELMKIL
+618 RLINYLVVNLKPIL
-632 GNIATEIAVK
+632 DNIATEITVK
-642 IGIEQAQ
+642 IGLEQAQ

-654 MKKIIDCFKRKG
+654 MKKIINCFKRKG

>member
-12 LAMIDA
+12 LAIIDA

-31 ADSTLSFNTSSNP
+31 ANSTLSFNTSSNP

-54 TTGYNI
+54 TAGYNI
-60 LIKILSKF
+60 LIKILSKY

-135 FDNYKKSTV
+135 FDNYA
-144 TDSTG
+144 
-149 KKKKI
+149 
-154 DVPKQIDDLKV
+154 KQIDDLKV

-175 MKHIASFRE
+175 MKYIASFRE
-184 VWGQQPDATGERTN
+184 VWGQQPDATGGRTN
-198 VIENNDTYWNKEK
+198 DIENNDIYWNDKK
-211 QKCRKG
+211 KKCRKG

-227 RPEGLRNAEGYGMSS
+227 RPQGLRNAEGYGMS
-242 GDASYAGL
+242 
-250 QTPSGD
+250 SGD

-274 GNVKEI
+274 GNVKEKS
-280 YNEEG
+280 NEEG
-285 NAQQDAYI
+285 NKQQDAYI
-293 NATKVLMEANDKISI
+293 EATKALMEANEQISI

-328 KGKITQEHYTVLI
+328 KANIKQEDYTVLI

-348 DVKETEITAQKKI
+348 EDKEQVIQTQ
-361 IKDNKSLKVNAI
+361 KDNIKKYKEKKVNAI

-381 NMKNNDYR
+381 NMTNNDYR
-389 KITQNYYYRRTLIEF
+389 KITQNYYYRRTLVEF

-417 KVVTA
+417 KVVAA

-537 NITTMDAREGDAIN
+537 NITTMNAMEGDAIN

-618 QLIKYLVDELMKIL
+618 QLIKYLVNELMKIL
-632 GNIATEIAVK
+632 GNISTEIAVK

>member
-12 LAMIDA
+12 LATIDA

-31 ADSTLSFNTSSNP
+31 ANSTLSFNTSSNP

-86 NIKNILSCAINPF
+86 NIKNILSCAIDPF

-149 KKKKI
+149 KKKQI
-154 DVPKQIDDLKV
+154 DIPKQVDDLKV

-184 VWGQQPDATGERTN
+184 VWGQQPDAKGGRTN
-198 VIENNDTYWNKEK
+198 DIENNDTYWNNKK
-211 QKCRKG
+211 KKCRKG

-250 QTPSGD
+250 QTP
-256 ASYAGLQTPY
+256 Y

-274 GNVKEI
+274 GNVKEKS
-280 YNEEG
+280 NEEG
-285 NAQQDAYI
+285 NKQQNAYI
-293 NATKVLMEANDKISI
+293 EATKALMEANEQISI

-348 DVKETEITAQKKI
+348 EDKEKKVNA
-361 IKDNKSLKVNAI
+361 IKDKIKTDKEKKVNAI

-381 NMKNNDYR
+381 NMTNNDYR
-389 KITQNYYYRRTLIEF
+389 KITQNYYYRRTLVEF
-404 NTDYVMSLKLFDS
+404 NTDYVMSLKLFDP

-537 NITTMDAREGDAIN
+537 NITTMDAMEGDAIN

-606 QLIASLIRTIRD
+606 QLIASEIRTIRD
-618 QLIKYLVDELMKIL
+618 QLIEYLNNELKPIL
-632 GNIATEIAVK
+632 DNIKTEIAVK